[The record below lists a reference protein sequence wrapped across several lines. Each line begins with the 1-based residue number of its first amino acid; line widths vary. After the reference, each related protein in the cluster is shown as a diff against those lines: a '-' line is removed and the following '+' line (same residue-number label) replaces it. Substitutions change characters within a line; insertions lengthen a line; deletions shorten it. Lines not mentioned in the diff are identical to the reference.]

1 MELKKKLEQFLLDK
15 RAAMGTQTILA
26 IVSVVVVFIL
36 WLYVT
41 PTVAYQIDYVI
52 FHNASTW
59 NFTAHEGAAAI
70 LGLGG
75 FIWIAGGIV
84 LLVGGVFSAIKWS

>member
-1 MELKKKLEQFLLDK
+1 MRLLKDRRGDTTSAKII
-15 RAAMGTQTILA
+15 G
-26 IVSVVVVFIL
+26 IVGLIVVFIM

-52 FHNASTW
+52 YHNASSW

-75 FIWIAGGIV
+75 FIWVIGGIIM
-84 LLVGGVFSAIKWS
+84 LVGGIFSVMKWGG